1 MDVAEDRL
9 KDYVLGD
16 VKTYLT
22 IALIFAAFA
31 TAVVLAFAL
40 VYTAAAVH
48 VSPLA
53 GVAGIFVALSLLDVY
68 IIYYIVKMYRAAS
81 SGDVAALKTRNSLGW
96 AVLALLFAGVVPGIM
111 LILAHGSV
119 ERLKWEAR
127 PPR

>member
-1 MDVAEDRL
+1 MAEDRL

-48 VSPLA
+48 VPPLA

-68 IIYYIVKMYRAAS
+68 IIYHIIKMYRAAS
-81 SGDVAALKTRNSLGW
+81 SGDVAALKSRNSLGW

-111 LILAHGSV
+111 LILAHGSI
-119 ERLKWEAR
+119 ERPK
-127 PPR
+127 